1 MILPL
6 FTVALFAFLYRKTV
20 YCRIEPRLSIIIF
33 KNNNGYTLITYS
45 NRFTFDAYDTL
56 EELWVG
62 LITIHRIYYF
72 IDAVDSKSV
81 IDKLMRKLQLFD
93 IDKIFHYQV
102 YWENQSLVRYMLK
115 KNILLH
121 YPTYPHIHTLIA
133 DQKWGCF
140 DLVTTLMFDEFDTIF
155 DKINPDS
162 YSCVLELGRR
172 LKESYKLFY
181 NPKIKS
187 YLEQYNTETMKR
199 LVPFMEQERLPQD
212 INHLVASYLL
222 Y

>member
-1 MILPL
+1 
-6 FTVALFAFLYRKTV
+6 
-20 YCRIEPRLSIIIF
+20 
-33 KNNNGYTLITYS
+33 
-45 NRFTFDAYDTL
+45 
-56 EELWVG
+56 
-62 LITIHRIYYF
+62 
-72 IDAVDSKSV
+72 
-81 IDKLMRKLQLFD
+81 
-93 IDKIFHYQV
+93 
-102 YWENQSLVRYMLK
+102 MLK

-133 DQKWGCF
+133 EQKWGCF

-172 LKESYKLFY
+172 LKENHKIIY

-187 YLEQYNTETMKR
+187 YLERYNTETMTQ
-199 LVPFMEQERLPQD
+199 LEPFMDNVLLPLD
-212 INHLVASYLL
+212 INKLVSSYLI